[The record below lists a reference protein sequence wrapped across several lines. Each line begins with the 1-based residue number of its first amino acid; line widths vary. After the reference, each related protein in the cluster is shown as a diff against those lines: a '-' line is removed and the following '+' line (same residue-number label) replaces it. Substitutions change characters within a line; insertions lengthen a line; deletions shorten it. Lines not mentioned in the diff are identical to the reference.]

1 MNVLVE
7 EQFTSE
13 YRAIYKCRLC
23 GEEFEEGETGDIIAM
38 TCTVALTVNNSTK
51 HVRCERNLHR
61 YMPHHCKDG
70 SYGFADFCGFRK
82 VEE

>member
-1 MNVLVE
+1 M
-7 EQFTSE
+7 SE
-13 YRAIYKCRLC
+13 YRSIYRCRLC

-38 TCTVALTVNNSTK
+38 TCTVALTVNDSTK

-70 SYGFADFCGFRK
+70 SYGFADFCGFKK
-82 VEE
+82 VE